1 MAQPAVSSCID
12 YKWKY
17 DVFPSFHGE
26 DTRLSFVSFLRG
38 SLHERGIRVFM
49 DDEHIRTGEEITPAL
64 IKAIR
69 ESRIA
74 IIVFSENYANST
86 FCLQELV
93 EILECFKEEG
103 RLIYPVFYYVDPSE
117 LRRPRASY
125 AEALAR
131 LEKRFKDNK
140 QQVENWRLAL
150 SQAANLKGC
159 HLKAKIANEQEH
171 ITEITNEVSARIHRI
186 HNHLHVT
193 RYPVGLV
200 SRVKKVVSHLDLC
213 STKKNKMVGIVGLG
227 GIGKSTIA
235 RVLYNLISDHF
246 EGLCF
251 LFDVRKNSKM
261 PNGLARLQETLLCKL
276 VKEKDLKL
284 GDWYEGIPI
293 IKHRLGHKKI
303 LLVIDDVDELKQL
316 EALAGNC
323 DWFGPGSRIVIT
335 TRDKQLLVSHH
346 VKSIYN
352 VEELNDEESLQL
364 LCWCAF
370 EKENVEFDFME
381 VSKRAIRYCCGLPLV
396 LEVTGS
402 YLCGRGVNEWHS
414 ALDQFKRIPEGKV
427 LEVLRLSYD
436 ALGEFEKEIFLHL
449 ACFSK
454 GEELG
459 EVKGMLL
466 CLYGIPLD
474 NVINVLVN
482 KSLIR
487 IEGDQVLMHDVIEDM
502 GKEIVRQES
511 PDEPGKRSRLWFYQ
525 DILHVLNRNT
535 GTNKVGV
542 IFLDLPEDFS
552 EDNEVQMQWSGKA
565 FMKMTNLKILVIKNA
580 SFISKCPTH
589 LPKSLKWLKWKGYP
603 FKFLP
608 HNICSTELICLD
620 LSNSCFDTLQPFT
633 KKFHTLSRM
642 NFRNCQFLQQIP
654 DLSGVFNLR
663 ELWLDDCTNLVEIH
677 HSVGCLNKLKEL
689 SAMRCNSLEI
699 LLPDLRLVS
708 LENLNLYGCSR
719 LYSFPEI
726 LIEMKYMRNLHLG
739 RTAIIVL
746 PSSICN
752 LIGLET
758 LNIEEC
764 PYLEQLPTTI
774 CLLPNLWELNA
785 TSSKVLSH
793 IKMYKEG
800 QEENLD
806 CYALSLKLERFC
818 FSKCNLSDDSL
829 ALCLSHFTNMIHL
842 DISFSSRVTTLPACI
857 KECHHLKYLS
867 LDHCN
872 RLQHIEEMPP
882 NLEKF
887 SAICCMSLT
896 KRSESRV
903 LYQVLNLQP
912 GKTNF
917 IFPGGKFPEN
927 LDSYS
932 RRSCVS
938 FWVRDVFP
946 TIFIWILVK
955 QDQDFLFSCSFLVHV
970 NDVKLDIS
978 SEWLLF
984 PSRAMPKK

>member
-186 HNHLHVT
+186 HNHLH
-193 RYPVGLV
+193 
-200 SRVKKVVSHLDLC
+200 
-213 STKKNKMVGIVGLG
+213 
-227 GIGKSTIA
+227 
-235 RVLYNLISDHF
+235 
-246 EGLCF
+246 
-251 LFDVRKNSKM
+251 
-261 PNGLARLQETLLCKL
+261 
-276 VKEKDLKL
+276 
-284 GDWYEGIPI
+284 
-293 IKHRLGHKKI
+293 
-303 LLVIDDVDELKQL
+303 
-316 EALAGNC
+316 
-323 DWFGPGSRIVIT
+323 
-335 TRDKQLLVSHH
+335 
-346 VKSIYN
+346 
-352 VEELNDEESLQL
+352 
-364 LCWCAF
+364 
-370 EKENVEFDFME
+370 
-381 VSKRAIRYCCGLPLV
+381 
-396 LEVTGS
+396 
-402 YLCGRGVNEWHS
+402 
-414 ALDQFKRIPEGKV
+414 
-427 LEVLRLSYD
+427 
-436 ALGEFEKEIFLHL
+436 
-449 ACFSK
+449 
-454 GEELG
+454 
-459 EVKGMLL
+459 
-466 CLYGIPLD
+466 
-474 NVINVLVN
+474 
-482 KSLIR
+482 